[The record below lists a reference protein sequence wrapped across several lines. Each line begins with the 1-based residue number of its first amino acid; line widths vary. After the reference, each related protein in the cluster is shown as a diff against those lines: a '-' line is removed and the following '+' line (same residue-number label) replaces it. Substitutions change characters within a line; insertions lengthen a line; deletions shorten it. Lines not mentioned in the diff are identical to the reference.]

1 MKKKIL
7 SLTLCAALLGGMST
21 SVCAAAEDYS
31 EGEIHTIGV
40 AMYDPDSAEME
51 MFGDYYR
58 DYIEEGFPVKF
69 IFSGKIT
76 DAQSECDFIE
86 EAKENGAE
94 GIISFAGFA
103 DGLQDVI
110 KTCEKEE
117 MYYALYRISQLQQYV
132 RIGTLAPFIVS
143 INNRYITNK
152 NIGFGNFIK
161 NCSSYIWC
169 TNRFLCI
176 SINSYR
182 QTSFKSQF
190 FFPNCLFYTIFNK

>member
-1 MKKKIL
+1 MR
-7 SLTLCAALLGGMST
+7 CAPMEMST

-86 EAKENGAE
+86 EAKG
-94 GIISFAGFA
+94 
-103 DGLQDVI
+103 
-110 KTCEKEE
+110 K
-117 MYYALYRISQLQQYV
+117 
-132 RIGTLAPFIVS
+132 
-143 INNRYITNK
+143 
-152 NIGFGNFIK
+152 
-161 NCSSYIWC
+161 
-169 TNRFLCI
+169 LCI
-176 SINSYR
+176 S
-182 QTSFKSQF
+182 F
-190 FFPNCLFYTIFNK
+190 CLQMDFRMS